1 MTAMLIHM
9 YSRQVIGAK
18 SQPWVHNK
26 QISRL
31 KASDLGL
38 SKVQQNH
45 VNPAKT
51 IYSCKRVNGKCQM
64 FDSQLLLGNM
74 FFLHSGL
81 LCWATNSSWRTKSQV
96 NSVRFNQLNPKK
108 SQECPW
114 KRQFAS
120 QIYSGAYTHPGST
133 ASLGI
138 PKKETCGTFSQ
149 ETIIQKSG
157 ERSILS
163 EWTIPSGYVKVAI
176 ENDHL

>member
-1 MTAMLIHM
+1 MKTHDYTEDIFYQLQNQMTAMLFHM

-31 KASDLGL
+31 KASYLGL

-64 FDSQLLLGNM
+64 CNSQLLLGI
-74 FFLHSGL
+74 FFFHWGL
-81 LCWATNSSWRTKSQV
+81 LCWAINSSWRTKSQV

-114 KRQFAS
+114 KRQFEAN
-120 QIYSGAYTHPGST
+120 QKA
-133 ASLGI
+133 I
-138 PKKETCGTFSQ
+138 PKGSKITWKPVAFPRKRSK
-149 ETIIQKSG
+149 KSG
-157 ERSILS
+157 ECSILS
-163 EWTIPSGYVKVAI
+163 EWTIV
-176 ENDHL
+176 